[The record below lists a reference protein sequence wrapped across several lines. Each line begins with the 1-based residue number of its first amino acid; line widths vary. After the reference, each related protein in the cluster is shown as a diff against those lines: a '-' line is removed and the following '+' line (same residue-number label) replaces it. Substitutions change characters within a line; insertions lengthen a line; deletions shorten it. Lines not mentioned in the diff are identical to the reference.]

1 MGLYKDKDVK
11 EINSN
16 RPNVNEE
23 NATIIITNKALF
35 TKVISK
41 LKKINMQKKS
51 ILNKFLPKIYII
63 KYFCSFFLY
72 IFLDWVYVSCFVFLF
87 NKFLV

>member
-63 KYFCSFFLY
+63 KYFCSFFFIYFSRLG
-72 IFLDWVYVSCFVFLF
+72 LCFLF
-87 NKFLV
+87 CFSF